1 MAKQKDL
8 METME
13 EIKEK
18 TIWNEPAKEPIME
31 LIVEVQQ
38 SRYEDLIA
46 KETELKILRNALANM
61 NQFDF
66 NGIKRIF
73 GI

>member
-66 NGIKRIF
+66 IGIKRIF

>member
-31 LIVEVQQ
+31 LIVEIEQ
-38 SRYEDLIA
+38 SRYEELVA
-46 KETELKILRNALANM
+46 KETELRILKNALANM
-61 NQFDF
+61 NNFDF

>member
-8 METME
+8 MDTME
-13 EIKEK
+13 KIKEQ

>member
-8 METME
+8 MDTME
-13 EIKEK
+13 KIKEQ
-18 TIWNEPAKEPIME
+18 TIMVEPAKEPIME